1 MLRRSSAAFNG
12 CCWTVFAGAGRLRWR
27 PAMALEGRRVLFI
40 SYNGMLDPLGQSQ
53 VLPYL
58 RELAERGVRFTLLSF
73 ERPKAFTAEGVAR
86 CEQLREQLKAHGIEW
101 HWLRYHQ
108 RPSIPATM
116 YDVIAGYRKARS
128 LVRRNRIEM
137 VHARGH
143 IPATIALALKRRFGI
158 KMIFDLRGLMAEEY
172 VDAEHW
178 REGGLPYRMTK
189 ATERRILAATDGI
202 VTLTERIWPIIRE
215 WKGLRGRAVHHE
227 VIPCCV
233 DLSLFKFSDEERARR
248 RSELGLDDR
257 LVMVYSGSLDGWY
270 LTEKMADFFA
280 AFQKQNRDVHL
291 LWLTTGSHD
300 RVRELMQ
307 ARSIEPDN
315 FSVRAVASRDVPSY
329 LAAADVGLAFIK
341 RCVSKIASSPTKNGE
356 YLACGLPLVINAGV
370 GDSDLLINEWKA
382 GVLIEDFDE
391 KDYLKAGREIEMIV
405 GDDDVR
411 DKARLVAERVFNLE
425 TVAGERYASL
435 YEKVLTTD

>member
-1 MLRRSSAAFNG
+1 
-12 CCWTVFAGAGRLRWR
+12 
-27 PAMALEGRRVLFI
+27 MALEGRRVLFI

-58 RELAERGVRFTLLSF
+58 RELAKRGVRFTLLSF

-86 CEQLREQLKAHGIEW
+86 CEQLRQQLKAQGIEW

-108 RPSIPATM
+108 RPSIPATI
-116 YDVIAGYRKARS
+116 YDVMAGYRKAGA

-202 VTLTERIWPIIRE
+202 VTLTHRIWPIIRE
-215 WKGLRGRAVHHE
+215 WKGLHGRAVHHE

-233 DLSLFKFSDEERARR
+233 DLSLFKFSDDERARR
-248 RSELGLDDR
+248 RSELGLGDR
-257 LVMVYSGSLDGWY
+257 LTMVYSGSLDGWY

-280 AFQKQNRDVHL
+280 SFLKQNPEAHL

-300 RVRELMQ
+300 RVRELMR
-307 ARSIEPDN
+307 AREVGADN
-315 FSVRAVASRDVPSY
+315 FSVRAVGSSEVPSY

-370 GDSDLLINEWKA
+370 GDSDQLINEWKA
-382 GVLIEDFDE
+382 GVLIDDFSEADF
-391 KDYLKAGREIEMIV
+391 LRAAREIEEIIA
-405 GDDDVR
+405 DR
-411 DKARLVAERVFNLE
+411 EARKKARAVAESFFDLG
-425 TVAGERYASL
+425 TIAGERYASL
-435 YEKVLTTD
+435 YEKVLEQDLQHFA

>member
-1 MLRRSSAAFNG
+1 
-12 CCWTVFAGAGRLRWR
+12 
-27 PAMALEGRRVLFI
+27 MALEGRRVLFI

-58 RELAERGVRFTLLSF
+58 RELARRGVRFTLLSF
-73 ERPKAFTAEGVAR
+73 ERTKAFEPQGLSQ
-86 CEQLREQLKAHGIEW
+86 CEQLREQLKAQGIEW

-108 RPSIPATM
+108 RPSIPATI
-116 YDVIAGYRKARS
+116 YDVMAGYRKAAA

-143 IPATIALALKRRFGI
+143 IPATIALWLKRRFGL

-178 REGGLPYRMTK
+178 RKGGLPYRLTK
-189 ATERRILAATDGI
+189 AAERRILAATDGI

-215 WKGLRGRAVHHE
+215 WEGLRGRAVHHE

-233 DLSLFKFSDEERARR
+233 DLSLFEFRAAEREKRR
-248 RSELGLDDR
+248 RELGLGNR
-257 LVMVYSGSLDGWY
+257 LTMVYSGSLDGWY
-270 LTEKMADFFA
+270 LTEQMADFFSG
-280 AFQKQNRDVHL
+280 FLKRDEEAHL

-300 RVRELMQ
+300 RVRELM
-307 ARSIEPDN
+307 ARRGVATEN
-315 FSVRAVASRDVPSY
+315 FSVLAVASADVPSY

-341 RCVSKIASSPTKNGE
+341 RCVSKLASSPTKNGE

-370 GDSDLLINEWKA
+370 GDSDALINDWKA
-382 GVLIEDFDE
+382 GVLIEEFSDE
-391 KDYLKAGREIEMIV
+391 SFAEAGLRVEAIA
-405 GDDDVR
+405 R
-411 DKARLVAERVFNLE
+411 DPKARMHARAVAKEVFDL
-425 TVAGERYASL
+425 TIASERYAAL
-435 YEKVLTTD
+435 YERVLGQY

>member
-1 MLRRSSAAFNG
+1 
-12 CCWTVFAGAGRLRWR
+12 
-27 PAMALEGRRVLFI
+27 MALEGRRVLFI

-58 RELAERGVRFTLLSF
+58 RELAKRGVQFTLLSF

-86 CEQLREQLKAHGIEW
+86 CEELREKLKAEGIEW

-108 RPSIPATM
+108 RPSIPATI
-116 YDVIAGYRKARS
+116 YDVMAGYRKAGA

-143 IPATIALALKRRFGI
+143 IPATIALGLKRRFGI

-178 REGGLPYRMTK
+178 REGGLPYRITK
-189 ATERRILAATDGI
+189 AAERRILAATDGI

-215 WKGLRGRAVHHE
+215 WQGLRGRAVHHE

-248 RSELGLDDR
+248 RGELGLGDR
-257 LVMVYSGSLDGWY
+257 LTMVYSGSLDGWY
-270 LTEKMADFFA
+270 LTEQMADFFA
-280 AFQKQNRDVHL
+280 SFLKQNHEAHL

-300 RVRELMQ
+300 RVRELMR
-307 ARSIEPDN
+307 ARNVEPDN
-315 FSVRAVASRDVPSY
+315 FSVRAVASGDVASY

-382 GVLIEDFDE
+382 GVLIEDFSED
-391 KDYLKAGREIEMIV
+391 DFVKAAREIEAIMS
-405 GDDDVR
+405 DDDVR
-411 DKARLVAERVFNLE
+411 RKARLVAEEVFNLE
-425 TVAGERYASL
+425 TIAGERYASL
-435 YEKVLTTD
+435 YERVLGQDSQDLHD

>member
-1 MLRRSSAAFNG
+1 
-12 CCWTVFAGAGRLRWR
+12 
-27 PAMALEGRRVLFI
+27 MALEGRRVLFI

-58 RELAERGVRFTLLSF
+58 RELAKRGVRFTLLSF
-73 ERPKAFTAEGVAR
+73 ERDKAFTPEGLAQ
-86 CEQLREQLKAHGIEW
+86 CEQLREKLKAQGIEW

-108 RPSIPATM
+108 RPSIPATI
-116 YDVIAGYRKARS
+116 YDVMAGYRKAGA
-128 LVRRNRIEM
+128 LVQRNRIEM

-143 IPATIALALKRRFGI
+143 IPATIALALKRRFRI
-158 KMIFDLRGLMAEEY
+158 RMIFDLRGLMAEEY

-178 REGGLPYRMTK
+178 REGGLPYRITK
-189 ATERRILAATDGI
+189 AAERRILAATDGI

-215 WKGLRGRAVHHE
+215 WEGLRGRAVHHE

-233 DLSLFKFSDEERARR
+233 DLSLFKFSDEERTRR
-248 RSELGLDDR
+248 RKELGLSDR

-280 AFQKQNRDVHL
+280 AFLKQNREAHL

-300 RVRELMQ
+300 RVRELMR
-307 ARSIEPDN
+307 ARNVEADN
-315 FSVRAVASRDVPSY
+315 FSVRAAPSGQVPSY

-370 GDSDLLINEWKA
+370 GDSDLLIDDWKA
-382 GVLIEDFDE
+382 GVLIEDFSE
-391 KDYLKAGREIEMIV
+391 EDYLKAGREISAMV
-405 GDDDVR
+405 SDDDVR
-411 DKARLVAERVFNLE
+411 KKARAVAERVFDLG
-425 TVAGERYASL
+425 TIAGERYASL
-435 YEKVLTTD
+435 YEKVLSTD

>member
-1 MLRRSSAAFNG
+1 
-12 CCWTVFAGAGRLRWR
+12 
-27 PAMALEGRRVLFI
+27 MALEGRRVLFI

-58 RELAERGVRFTLLSF
+58 RELAKRGVQFTLLSF
-73 ERPKAFTAEGVAR
+73 EREKAFTAEGVAHS
-86 CEQLREQLKAHGIEW
+86 EELRQKLKAEGIEW

-108 RPSIPATM
+108 RPSIPATI
-116 YDVIAGYRKARS
+116 YDVMAGYRKAS
-128 LVRRNRIEM
+128 ALVRRNRIEM

-143 IPATIALALKRRFGI
+143 IPATIALKLKRRFGI

-178 REGGLPYRMTK
+178 REGGLPYRITK
-189 ATERRILAATDGI
+189 AAERRILAATDGI
-202 VTLTERIWPIIRE
+202 VTLTERIWPIIKE

-233 DLSLFKFSDEERARR
+233 DLSLFRFSDEERARR
-248 RSELGLDDR
+248 RGELGLGNR
-257 LVMVYSGSLDGWY
+257 LTMVYSGSLDGWY
-270 LTEKMADFFA
+270 LTERMADFFA
-280 AFQKQNRDVHL
+280 SFLKHNREAHL

-300 RVRELMQ
+300 RVRELMR
-307 ARSIEPDN
+307 ARNVEPDN
-315 FSVRAVASRDVPSY
+315 FSVRAVASGDVASY

-341 RCVSKIASSPTKNGE
+341 RCMSKIASSPTKNGE

-382 GVLIEDFDE
+382 GVLIEDFGE
-391 KDYLKAGREIEMIV
+391 SDYLKAAREIEIIV

-411 DKARLVAERVFNLE
+411 RKARAVAERVFNLE
-425 TVAGERYASL
+425 TIAGERYASL
-435 YEKVLTTD
+435 YERVLDQDLQDFA

>member
-1 MLRRSSAAFNG
+1 
-12 CCWTVFAGAGRLRWR
+12 
-27 PAMALEGRRVLFI
+27 MALEGRRVLFI

-58 RELAERGVRFTLLSF
+58 RELAGRGVRFTLLSF
-73 ERPKAFTAEGVAR
+73 ERAKAFTPDGIAQ
-86 CEQLREQLKAHGIEW
+86 CEQLREKLKTQGIEW

-116 YDVIAGYRKARS
+116 YDVMAGYRKAGV

-158 KMIFDLRGLMAEEY
+158 KMIFDVRGLMAEEY

-202 VTLTERIWPIIRE
+202 VTLTERIWPIIKE
-215 WKGLRGRAVHHE
+215 WQGLRGRAVHHE

-233 DLSLFKFSDEERARR
+233 DLSLFSFSNEERARR
-248 RSELGLDDR
+248 RSELGLGER
-257 LVMVYSGSLDGWY
+257 LTMVYSGSLDGWY

-280 AFQKQNRDVHL
+280 SFLKHNREAHL

-307 ARSIEPDN
+307 SRNVESHN
-315 FSVRAVASRDVPSY
+315 FSVRAVASAEGPSY

-341 RCVSKIASSPTKNGE
+341 RCVSKVASSPTKNGE

-370 GDSDLLINEWKA
+370 GDSDLLIKEWKA
-382 GVLIEDFDE
+382 GVLIENFTED
-391 KDYLKAGREIEMIV
+391 DYLNAAREIEAT
-405 GDDDVR
+405 VR
-411 DKARLVAERVFNLE
+411 DPKVREKARLVAEHVFNLE
-425 TVAGERYASL
+425 TVAAERYASL
-435 YEKVLTTD
+435 YERVFSQDIQDFT

>member
-1 MLRRSSAAFNG
+1 
-12 CCWTVFAGAGRLRWR
+12 
-27 PAMALEGRRVLFI
+27 MALEGRRVLFI

-58 RELAERGVRFTLLSF
+58 RELAKRGVQFTLLSF
-73 ERPKAFTAEGVAR
+73 ERQKAFTADGVAR
-86 CEQLREQLKAHGIEW
+86 CEQLREKLKTQGIEW

-108 RPSIPATM
+108 RPSIPATI
-116 YDVIAGYRKARS
+116 YDVMAGYRKAGA

-172 VDAEHW
+172 VDAQHW
-178 REGGLPYRMTK
+178 REGGVPYRMTK

-202 VTLTERIWPIIRE
+202 VTLTERIWPIIKE
-215 WKGLRGRAVHHE
+215 WRGLRGRAVHHE

-248 RSELGLDDR
+248 RSELGLGDR
-257 LVMVYSGSLDGWY
+257 LTMVYSGSLDGWY
-270 LTEKMADFFA
+270 LTEQMADFFA
-280 AFQKQNRDVHL
+280 SFLKQNRDAHL
-291 LWLTTGSHD
+291 MWLTTGSHD
-300 RVRELMQ
+300 RVRELMC
-307 ARSIEPDN
+307 ARDVGADN
-315 FSVRAVASRDVPSY
+315 FSVRAVASSDVPSY

-370 GDSDLLINEWKA
+370 GDSDLLINEWQA
-382 GVLIEDFDE
+382 GVLIDDFNE
-391 KDYLKAGREIEMIV
+391 EDYLRAARKIEEVMAD
-405 GDDDVR
+405 GEAR
-411 DKARLVAERVFNLE
+411 QKARLVAERVFDLG
-425 TVAGERYASL
+425 TIAGERYASL
-435 YEKVLTTD
+435 YEKVFAQDLQDFT

>member
-1 MLRRSSAAFNG
+1 
-12 CCWTVFAGAGRLRWR
+12 
-27 PAMALEGRRVLFI
+27 MALEGRRVLFI

-53 VLPYL
+53 VIPYL
-58 RELAERGVRFTLLSF
+58 RELAKRGVRFTLLSF
-73 ERPKAFTAEGVAR
+73 ERPKAFTAEGLTL
-86 CEQLREQLKAHGIEW
+86 CEQLREKLKSQGIEW

-108 RPSIPATM
+108 RPSIPATI
-116 YDVIAGYRKARS
+116 YDVMAGYRKAGA

-202 VTLTERIWPIIRE
+202 VTLTERIWPIIKE

-248 RSELGLDDR
+248 RSELGLGNR
-257 LVMVYSGSLDGWY
+257 LTMVYSGSLDGWY

-280 AFQKQNRDVHL
+280 SFLKQNREAHL

-300 RVRELMQ
+300 RVKELMS
-307 ARSIEPDN
+307 ARNVEPDS
-315 FSVRAVASRDVPSY
+315 FSVRAVASDEVPSY

-382 GVLIEDFDE
+382 GVLIEDFSE
-391 KDYLKAGREIEMIV
+391 EDYLKAGSKISAMVSEPGVRESS
-405 GDDDVR
+405 
-411 DKARLVAERVFNLE
+411 RLVAERVFNLE
-425 TVAGERYASL
+425 TVAGERYAAL
-435 YEKVLTTD
+435 YEKVLDRMT

>member
-1 MLRRSSAAFNG
+1 
-12 CCWTVFAGAGRLRWR
+12 
-27 PAMALEGRRVLFI
+27 MALEGRRVLFI

-58 RELAERGVRFTLLSF
+58 RELAKRGVRFTLLSF
-73 ERPKAFTAEGVAR
+73 ERLKAFTAEGVVH
-86 CEQLREQLKAHGIEW
+86 CEQLREQLKTEGIEW

-108 RPSIPATM
+108 RPSIPATI
-116 YDVIAGYRKARS
+116 YDVMAGYRKAGA

-178 REGGLPYRMTK
+178 REGGVPYRMTK
-189 ATERRILAATDGI
+189 AMERRILAATDGI

-233 DLSLFKFSDEERARR
+233 DLSLFQFSDEERARR
-248 RSELGLDDR
+248 RSELGLGDR
-257 LVMVYSGSLDGWY
+257 LTMVYSGSLDGWY
-270 LTEKMADFFA
+270 LTEQMADFFA
-280 AFQKQNRDVHL
+280 SFLKHNPEAHL
-291 LWLTTGSHD
+291 MWLTTGSHD
-300 RVRELMQ
+300 RVRELMR
-307 ARSIEPDN
+307 ARDVGVDN
-315 FSVRAVASRDVPSY
+315 FSVRAVASGEVASY

-370 GDSDLLINEWKA
+370 GDSDLLIDEWKA
-382 GVLIEDFDE
+382 GVLIDDFSE
-391 KDYLKAGREIEMIV
+391 EDYLKAGREIEALV
-405 GDDDVR
+405 WEPRVR
-411 DKARLVAERVFNLE
+411 ESARAVAERVFDLG
-425 TVAGERYASL
+425 TIAGERYASL
-435 YEKVLTTD
+435 YERVLDRIS